1 MSNCRDGGS
10 GFGRK
15 QTILSRD
22 CSKLPGASAVKS
34 VTFIAHYTQVQR
46 ARRHLY
52 FLHKKYNALQAGNED
67 KNLCSTEAWNDGGL
81 YLHIDFVHA
90 DLTIFIVSGAG
101 ALTLGCYCD
110 LREHL

>member
-1 MSNCRDGGS
+1 MSNCRGGGS

-15 QTILSRD
+15 QTIPSRE
-22 CSKLPGASAVKS
+22 CPKLPGASAVKS

-52 FLHKKYNALQAGNED
+52 FLRKKYNSLQVGNEG
-67 KNLCSTEAWNDGGL
+67 KNLWSTEPWDDGGL

-90 DLTIFIVSGAG
+90 DLRIFIVSGAG
-101 ALTLGCYCD
+101 APRPGANCN